1 MTGETIFEYTSEDT
15 FHYMMLSRLQSD
27 CEYFLNWG
35 FGSID
40 AIWGLTIKS
49 HINEMKRLWFI
60 LPIQPE
66 WLLYSQILEYEQRM
80 LNYIRPA
87 NYSNF

>member
-35 FGSID
+35 FGSMN
-40 AIWGLTIKS
+40 AIGGHTIKE
-49 HINEMKRLWFI
+49 HIDEMKRLWFI

-66 WLLYSQILEYEQRM
+66 WLLYSQILEYEHRM
-80 LNYIRPA
+80 LNYVRPA